1 MFLSIQNDTV
11 LPIEAL
17 VKLGLSSHK
26 DDADTIG
33 KFGSGSKHGIL
44 VLLRAG
50 LNPVITTDKD
60 KITFYSKPQQMK
72 DTQYHS
78 VFAKVSGS
86 RQQTIELGVTLNY
99 GSDSWTKID
108 YALREF
114 ISNALDESGVE
125 GTKIDVVSDVRAK
138 AGHTRVF
145 IPIAQEVSQYLIKLN
160 ENFLHFSGKN
170 KIGVIKKD
178 KISPMKIYYKGVFVS
193 ENEPSLFDYNCDDRL
208 RIDETRTL
216 SSYAISEGVSALL
229 NDDEE
234 AMATL
239 LTNSVE
245 GVTCFETTKL
255 YGWDLR
261 KKTVVAVFN
270 RLYPNAVITKSVTD
284 LEFIKAKG
292 YTGILLRENMFNI
305 LKDDVK
311 TNENV
316 LTKVE
321 LAGGTIIK
329 TDENTLFKAYE
340 IWNKLEVLGLTNGK
354 KFPDVKSFAKVT
366 DGSNTLFGYYRDNC
380 IYVNIEHAVNTPT
393 ILEELCH
400 HITGAADGTRDF
412 QEFAFNVASRLLD
425 VKV

>member
-1 MFLSIQNDTV
+1 MYLSIQNDTV
-11 LPIEAL
+11 LPVEAL

-125 GTKIDVVSDVRAK
+125 GTKIDVVSDIRAK

-178 KISPMKIYYKGVFVS
+178 KISPMRIYYKGVFVS
-193 ENEPSLFDYNCDDRL
+193 QNEPSLFDYNCDDRL

-216 SSYAISEGVSALL
+216 SSYAISEGISSLL
-229 NDDEE
+229 NNDEE

-239 LTNSVE
+239 LTNCVE
-245 GVTCFETTKL
+245 GVTSFETTKL
-255 YGWDLR
+255 YAWDLR
-261 KKTVVAVFN
+261 KKTMVDVFN

-284 LEFIKAKG
+284 MDFIKAKG
-292 YTGILLRENMFNI
+292 YNPILLRENIFAI

-311 TNENV
+311 TNETV

-321 LAGGTIIK
+321 LSGGTIVPTKESTVTTAKKIW
-329 TDENTLFKAYE
+329 DTLKY
-340 IWNKLEVLGLTNGK
+340 LGLTNGK
-354 KFPDVKSFAKVT
+354 EFPDVKSFSKVSE
-366 DGSNTLFGYYRDNC
+366 GSSHLFGYYNNNC
-380 IYVNIEHAVNTPT
+380 IFINVEHAVNIPT
-393 ILEELCH
+393 ILEELAH
-400 HITGAADGTRDF
+400 HISGAADGTRDLQELAF
-412 QEFAFNVASRLLD
+412 QIASKLFE
-425 VKV
+425 